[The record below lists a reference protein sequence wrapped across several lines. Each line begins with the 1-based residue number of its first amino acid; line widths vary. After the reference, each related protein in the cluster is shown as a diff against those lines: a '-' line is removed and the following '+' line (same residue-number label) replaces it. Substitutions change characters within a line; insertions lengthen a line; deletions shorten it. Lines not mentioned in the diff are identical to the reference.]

1 MGQIRVVFDTNVII
15 SAIGFG
21 GRPLDALLQAFDQSV
36 QLVASEETLAELERV
51 FEYEHLPFTTYE
63 QVQYPAIIRLEAEVV
78 ESKTSLNIV
87 RDNDDDKFIECAIAG
102 DADYI
107 VSGDKDLREVG
118 SYDEI
123 EVITPAE
130 FLSLLEQDSDSVE

>member
-1 MGQIRVVFDTNVII
+1 MGQIRVVFDTNIII

-21 GRPLDALLQAFDQSV
+21 GRPLDSLLQAFDENV

-51 FEYEHLPFTTYE
+51 FTYEHLPFTTYE

-78 ESKTSLNIV
+78 EPKRSLDVV
-87 RDNDDDKFIECAIAG
+87 RDSDDDKFIECAIAG
-102 DADYI
+102 EADYI

-118 SYDEI
+118 SYDDI
-123 EVITPAE
+123 KIITAAE
-130 FLSLLEQDSDSVE
+130 FLSLFD

>member
-1 MGQIRVVFDTNVII
+1 MGQVRVVFDTNIII

-21 GRPLDALLQAFDQSV
+21 GRRLDALLQAFDENV

-51 FEYEHLPFTTYE
+51 FTYEHLPFTTYE

-78 ESKTSLNIV
+78 EPKRSLDVV
-87 RDNDDDKFIECAIAG
+87 RDSDDDKFIECAIAG
-102 DADYI
+102 EADYI

-118 SYDEI
+118 SYDDIEI
-123 EVITPAE
+123 ITAAE
-130 FLSLLEQDSDSVE
+130 FLSLFDRER

>member
-1 MGQIRVVFDTNVII
+1 MGQIRVVFDTNVIV
-15 SAIGFG
+15 SAVGFG
-21 GRPLDALLQAFDQSV
+21 GRPLDAFLQAFDQNV

-63 QVQYPAIIRLEAEVV
+63 QLQYPAIIRLEAEVT
-78 ESKTSLNIV
+78 EPKTSLDVV
-87 RDNDDDKFIECAIAG
+87 RDSDDDKFIECAIAG

-118 SYDEI
+118 SYNDIEI
-123 EVITPAE
+123 MTAAE
-130 FLSLLEQDSDSVE
+130 FLSL

>member
-21 GRPLDALLQAFDQSV
+21 GRPLDALLQVFDQSV

-51 FEYEHLPFTTYE
+51 FEYEHLPFTAYE

-123 EVITPAE
+123 EVIPPAE